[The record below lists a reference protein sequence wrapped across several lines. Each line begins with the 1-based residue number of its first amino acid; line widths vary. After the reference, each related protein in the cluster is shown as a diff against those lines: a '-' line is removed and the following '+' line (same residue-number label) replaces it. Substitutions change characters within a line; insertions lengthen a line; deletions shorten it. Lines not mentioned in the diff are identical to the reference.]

1 MYCKGRLAQGC
12 DPDILETADQGSQF
26 SFSSGGSANLCG
38 ERAGLNRQE
47 VASMGRLLIGGL
59 IVAMIAA
66 LLFYFYSSSYRTRL
80 EEQTQQVSQ
89 LNDQLL
95 KAQNENDQLKAELA
109 KVQAEQTI
117 LAAQNDEMRKAIGE
131 FKATGKM
138 PVIPPPAK

>member
-1 MYCKGRLAQGC
+1 
-12 DPDILETADQGSQF
+12 
-26 SFSSGGSANLCG
+26 
-38 ERAGLNRQE
+38 
-47 VASMGRLLIGGL
+47 MGRLLIGGL
-59 IVAMIAA
+59 IVAIIAA

-117 LAAQNDEMRKAIGE
+117 MAAQNDEMRKAIGE